1 MGFLSLLMVASM
13 PVLQFLIIGLLG
25 AFLASSYINIL
36 TPTAMKDINKVTYV
50 VFTPAL
56 VFASLAKTVTLKD
69 ILSWWYMP
77 VNIGIIFLIGGVLGW
92 IAVKILKPA
101 QHLEGLVIANCS
113 AGNLGNLLLIIIPAI
128 CDENGSPFGDHQVC
142 HERGLS
148 YTSLSMALGNI
159 FIWTITYGLIQKD
172 RVSLEKMIRSNG
184 GNDSNESQ
192 QTQVLKIESGDETF
206 NDQEAEATPDQIV
219 PLLPDNE
226 KKSKI
231 KGILH
236 QLVKEL
242 MTPPIISAIAG
253 FITGVIPW
261 LKSLIIGTN
270 APLKVL
276 QDSIALLGDGLIPC
290 LTLILGG
297 NLTKGLGKG
306 GIKPM
311 VIATIIGVR
320 YIVLPIVGIS
330 IVRTAKGLRLLPQ
343 DPMFAYVLMIQY
355 TLPPAMSIGTIA
367 QLFDVGREECSV
379 IFLWTY
385 LIAALAITFWSTIF
399 MWILT

>member
-13 PVLQFLIIGLLG
+13 PVLQFLIIGLIG

-36 TPTAMKDINKVTYV
+36 TPTAMKDINKVAYV

-56 VFASLAKTVTLKD
+56 VFASLAKTVTLTD

-77 VNIGIIFLIGGVLGW
+77 VNIGITFLIGGVLGW
-92 IAVKILKPA
+92 VAVKILKPA

-128 CDENGSPFGDHQVC
+128 CDENGSPFGDQQVC
-142 HERGLS
+142 NELALS
-148 YTSLSMALGNI
+148 YAALSMALGNI
-159 FIWTITYGLIQKD
+159 FIWTIAYGLIQKD
-172 RVSLEKMIRSNG
+172 GVSQEKMIRSNG

-192 QTQVLKIESGDETF
+192 QAQVLKIESGEETF
-206 NDQEAEATPDQIV
+206 NDQEVTPEQIKV
-219 PLLPDNE
+219 PLLRPDHE
-226 KKSKI
+226 KNKI
-231 KGILH
+231 KEILH
-236 QLVKEL
+236 QLVEEL
-242 MTPPIISAIAG
+242 MTPPIISAIVG
-253 FITGVIPW
+253 FIIGVIPW
-261 LKSLIIGTN
+261 LKSLIIGAN

-276 QDSIALLGDGLIPC
+276 QDSITLLGDGLIPC

-297 NLTKGLGKG
+297 NLIKGLGKG
-306 GIKPM
+306 GIKPT

-330 IVRTAKGLRLLPQ
+330 VVRTAKGLGLLPQ

-355 TLPPAMSIGTIA
+355 TLPPAMSIGTMA

-379 IFLWTY
+379 IFLWAY
-385 LIAALAITFWSTIF
+385 LIAALAITFWSTVF
-399 MWILT
+399 MSILT